1 MDNSCR
7 GPTIGEQKLF
17 KKLSKKYPYLQTVKE
32 QVGELGVLRVRRKSF
47 KEIEEMLK
55 ALSKSD
61 VEYRYYDCLD
71 SAAAQSQGYSI
82 LYVSLYIENLPVLSQ
97 TVVFILKEENTM
109 GKRSQIPDLARADAA
124 LRSALVYYNKTPLA
138 ANIVEEVMDRAVLCY
153 GKDSPTL
160 SDGRAVEYFNRFRL
174 LTSIWKEGFPFTN
187 SLKQVREEFKVPDY
201 LYYEVMKFTD
211 TDFQYVEK
219 VLGTLFDILDAQ
231 LADWSEDLLKKA
243 ITRTRD
249 ASKEYWMEGK
259 FTEDALFF
267 AEQALREWKGS
278 FDEALGMVSVDFGY
292 NPNTGKWDGS
302 YHPPFRTKVSY
313 AKQLEEIRS
322 IPNVVYLRM
331 HTVDATLDTDDDSP
345 AETWWNSWLLSFE
358 KITEDQFLAQ
368 PLSMDRQAG
377 LEIYQDEKT
386 FDEDGSNFLAE
397 AEQCLTAFVPT
408 AQHEKDICLAVR
420 PEGYEDLY
428 AAYQRSICKGKL
440 LYIAYSV

>member
-1 MDNSCR
+1 M
-7 GPTIGEQKLF
+7 
-17 KKLSKKYPYLQTVKE
+17 
-32 QVGELGVLRVRRKSF
+32 
-47 KEIEEMLK
+47 
-55 ALSKSD
+55 
-61 VEYRYYDCLD
+61 
-71 SAAAQSQGYSI
+71 
-82 LYVSLYIENLPVLSQ
+82 
-97 TVVFILKEENTM
+97 
-109 GKRSQIPDLARADAA
+109 
-124 LRSALVYYNKTPLA
+124 
-138 ANIVEEVMDRAVLCY
+138 
-153 GKDSPTL
+153 
-160 SDGRAVEYFNRFRL
+160 EYFNRFRL